1 MSPQMRSRA
10 LFALKLAVSLG
21 LLVVLFARLE
31 TGEIVELL
39 TLADARLLVLGALCL
54 LAQTALATFKWSLLL
69 QEQGARARYLELLHI
84 NLISGFINLF
94 TPGTV
99 GGDAYRAVR
108 IRHQTN
114 GLKGA
119 LPSIIVD
126 RGSGVLALV
135 FIGSLGLA
143 AVYAPHTVTYV
154 AIAMSL
160 CVFLGYMVLIGP
172 IAKWT
177 GRANHAACFGVLGI
191 IDQVVRALRPSRRL
205 LGVILL
211 SFVFQLN
218 TVWISWVYALATHI
232 DVRLDQLLVLIPVV
246 YLIEMLP
253 ISVSGVGLREGT
265 LTVMFGQMGLVPE
278 HGLVLGLTIS
288 IMRYIVGLLGGFL
301 FAYDLL
307 AAKRADAG

>member
-1 MSPQMRSRA
+1 MRGRL
-10 LFALKLAVSLG
+10 LFALKLAISMS
-21 LLVVLFARLE
+21 LLVVLFVRLE
-31 TGEIVELL
+31 TGEIVQLFARADGWLL
-39 TLADARLLVLGALCL
+39 GLGALCL
-54 LAQTALATFKWSLLL
+54 IGQTALATLKWSLLL
-69 QEQGARARYLELLHI
+69 QEQGLRARYLELLHI

-99 GGDAYRAVR
+99 GGDAYRALR
-108 IRHQTN
+108 IRHQTS

-126 RGSGVLALV
+126 RGSGVLALLV
-135 FIGSLGLA
+135 IGSLGLA
-143 AVYAPHTVTYV
+143 AVYLPQ
-154 AIAMSL
+154 AIAAVAVGVIL
-160 CVFLGYMVLIGP
+160 CFGLGYGLLIGP
-172 IAKWT
+172 IATWT
-177 GRANHAACFGVLGI
+177 GRANHGACFGALGV
-191 IDQVVRALRPSRRL
+191 IDQVVQALRPSRRL
-205 LGVILL
+205 LWVILL

-246 YLIEMLP
+246 YLVEMLP

-288 IMRYIVGLLGGFL
+288 IMRYVVGVLGGAL
-301 FAYDLL
+301 FASDLL
-307 AAKRADAG
+307 AAKRADTSQ